1 MSVDSSLASKSVDS
15 SLVSKTVDS
24 SLTSKSVDLSLAS
37 KIVDGRLP
45 LKTNMDI
52 SNTNSEHKMALKVD
66 CAEAGYGQNKVT
78 DIKWNF
84 CFPRDR

>member
-1 MSVDSSLASKSVDS
+1 MSVDSSLASKSVDL

-37 KIVDGRLP
+37 KTVDGRLP

-52 SNTNSEHKMALKVD
+52 TNSEHKMALKVD

-84 CFPRDR
+84 FFPRDR